1 MKRHVTTFGF
11 LLTCGWRGGVWA
23 QDIQLELEQV
33 KARRTQLE
41 AQYDEQTR
49 QCYQKL
55 SVNDCKREVQISR
68 SEVLRPVIARQ
79 RELEAVLRKQKADE
93 QRDKAQ
99 ERREAHEKRLIER
112 GGNPVNLP
120 LDPPVA
126 PRQP

>member
-1 MKRHVTTFGF
+1 MKSFVTTCGF
-11 LLTCGWRGGVWA
+11 LLACGWGLGVCA
-23 QDIQLELEQV
+23 QDPQLELERV
-33 KARRTQLE
+33 KAQRSQLE

-55 SVNDCKREVQISR
+55 NVNDCKREVQISR
-68 SEVLRPVIARQ
+68 SEALRPVVARQ
-79 RELEAVLRKQKADE
+79 RELEALLRKQKADE

-99 ERREAHEKRLIER
+99 ERRQAHEKRLIER
-112 GGNPVNLP
+112 GGSPVTLP

>member
-11 LLTCGWRGGVWA
+11 LLTCGWGGGVWA
-23 QDIQLELEQV
+23 QDIQLELEQI

-55 SVNDCKREVQISR
+55 SVNDCKREVQINR

>member
-1 MKRHVTTFGF
+1 MKPYVTPFAF
-11 LLTCGWRGGVWA
+11 LLACAWGGGVWA
-23 QDIQLELEQV
+23 QDTQLELEQV
-33 KARRTQLE
+33 KARRTLLE

-68 SEVLRPVIARQ
+68 SDELRPVIARQ